1 MNTQTIKGAVKNI
14 KRLNNSY
21 NGNPNY
27 KLDIETDNGVLIP
40 VSTLNDYMINYVLDS
55 SLEGQLVTLSVKVN
69 RKSNKLLDIKTEEVS
84 A

>member
-1 MNTQTIKGAVKNI
+1 MNTQTIKGTVKNI

-40 VSTLNDYMINYVLDS
+40 VSTLNDYMVNYVLDG
-55 SLEGQLVTLSVKVN
+55 SLEDQLVTLSVKVN
-69 RKSNKLLDIKTEEVS
+69 RKSNKLLDIKKGV
-84 A
+84 

>member
-1 MNTQTIKGAVKNI
+1 MNTQTIKGTVKNI

-40 VSTLNDYMINYVLDS
+40 VSTLNDYMVNYVLDS
-55 SLEGQLVTLSVKVN
+55 SLEDQLVTLSVKVN
-69 RKSNKLLDIKTEEVS
+69 RKSNKLLDIKTEEAS

>member
-1 MNTQTIKGAVKNI
+1 MNTQTIKGTVKNI

-40 VSTLNDYMINYVLDS
+40 VSTLNDYMVNYVLDS

-69 RKSNKLLDIKTEEVS
+69 RKSNKLLDIKKE

>member
-1 MNTQTIKGAVKNI
+1 MNTQTIKGTVKNI

-40 VSTLNDYMINYVLDS
+40 VSTLNDYMVNYVLDS

-69 RKSNKLLDIKTEEVS
+69 RKSNKLLDIKTEEAS